1 MHEPMILIQG
11 NPARSVSRVMWRAH
25 RPVAR
30 LLVLMPMLALASC
43 ALPPSPASAPPAP
56 VASQAKAP
64 SFPVPAPPAPAA
76 ATPTVPP
83 AAPPPEVVQETPPV
97 PSPVDKG
104 AALRKWVDQQN
115 RIYRVAAP
123 LLINNTELCPR
134 HVKPILGFTAKNRY
148 SFSREFI
155 DAAQSS
161 LGLGEELR
169 VMNVLPGSGAAQ
181 AGLREGDV
189 LAAVEIEPAPQ
200 GPDAEHMAA
209 ALIGEEMQGRDSLHL
224 TVMRAGERMAFD
236 VPLTPACAMAL
247 DLGNTEDARSFSD
260 GRRVM
265 VTRGM
270 LDFAQSD
277 DELAYALAREIAR
290 NEVTPEARPAMA
302 ELIDHLH
309 TIDAR
314 TASGDAPAAAQDS
327 YSASDDSAD
336 KLAIYL
342 LARAGYDIDGFQ
354 SFWERLESAGQ
365 PDLHPATT
373 VASARMPTVDQTI
386 REVKTK
392 KEDGLPLLP

>member
-1 MHEPMILIQG
+1 M
-11 NPARSVSRVMWRAH
+11 RRVH
-25 RPVAR
+25 RPAVR
-30 LLVLMPMLALASC
+30 LLCLVPVLALASC
-43 ALPPSPASAPPAP
+43 ALPPPTASAPPAP
-56 VASQAKAP
+56 VVSQAKPP
-64 SFPVPAPPAPAA
+64 SLPVPTPPGPAVVAPAIPPAS
-76 ATPTVPP
+76 
-83 AAPPPEVVQETPPV
+83 PPPEVVQETPPV
-97 PSPVDKG
+97 PSPVDKD

-134 HVKPILGFTAKNRY
+134 HVKPILGFTAKNKY

-169 VMNVLPGSGAAQ
+169 VMNVLPASGAAQ

-189 LAAVEIEPAPQ
+189 LVAVEIEPAPQ
-200 GPDAEHMAA
+200 GQDAEHVAA

-224 TVMRAGERMAFD
+224 TVMRNGERMALD

-247 DLGNTEDARSFSD
+247 DLGNTDDARSFSD

-290 NEVTPEARPAMA
+290 NEVMPEARPAMA

-327 YSASDDSAD
+327 YSVSDDSAD

-342 LARAGYDIDGFQ
+342 LARAGYDLDGFQ
-354 SFWERLESAGQ
+354 LFWERLESARQRGIR
-365 PDLHPATT
+365 PATT
-373 VASARMPTVDQTI
+373 VASAHMPTVDQTI
-386 REVKTK
+386 REIKTK